1 MFQSKQQQKQTK
13 QTFQIIQEN
22 KAHQKTT
29 ATVSRQL
36 RSIVFKQSNFSPIN
50 HIAKITIYV
59 IPNRYLVKKN
69 DTYRYPITN
78 NKPQKSE
85 EKNDDI
91 QNCLNNTL
99 KGSC

>member
-1 MFQSKQQQKQTK
+1 M
-13 QTFQIIQEN
+13 
-22 KAHQKTT
+22 
-29 ATVSRQL
+29 
-36 RSIVFKQSNFSPIN
+36 
-50 HIAKITIYV
+50 AKITIDV